1 MAFVV
6 DAREVEDSVKF
17 CCKVVAAE
25 ERVVVAD
32 FEERA
37 LESAAVDVVATAV
50 EDAVVGVMIN
60 ETDVEDVN
68 DDIVFDVS
76 DGVDGLKPIMRK
88 ARKLMLE
95 GKTLRYLIN
104 NCSIACTGV
113 MKL

>member
-6 DAREVEDSVKF
+6 DARKVEDSVKF

-25 ERVVVAD
+25 DRVVVAD
-32 FEERA
+32 FEDRA

-50 EDAVVGVMIN
+50 EDAVVGVMVN
-60 ETDVEDVN
+60 ETDVEDV
-68 DDIVFDVS
+68 DDIEFDVS
-76 DGVDGLKPIMRK
+76 DKVDGLKPIMRK

-95 GKTLRYLIN
+95 EKTLRYLIN